1 MGTTKALQPETKLY
15 DFSKDT
21 PENRKRLLDLL
32 GESVKV
38 IHTFDEVDCGLIGW
52 LFRVDKMFIKLKIT
66 STRNE
71 NYTAEM
77 IEIEKIIKIE
87 ALDFTQ

>member
-1 MGTTKALQPETKLY
+1 MGSSKALQTETQHY

-21 PENRKRLLDLL
+21 PENRKRLLQLL

-38 IHTFDEVDCGLIGW
+38 IYVVDDVECGLIGW
-52 LFRVDKMFIKLKIT
+52 LFRVDKDIIKCKIT

-71 NYTAEM
+71 NYSAEP
-77 IEIEKIIKIE
+77 IEIESIKEIS
-87 ALDFTQ
+87 AMDFNY